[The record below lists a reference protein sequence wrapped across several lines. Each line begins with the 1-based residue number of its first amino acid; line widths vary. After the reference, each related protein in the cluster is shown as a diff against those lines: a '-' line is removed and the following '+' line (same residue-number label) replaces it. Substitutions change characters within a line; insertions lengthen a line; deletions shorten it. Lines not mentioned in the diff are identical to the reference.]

1 MRSVLQ
7 NTLSLLLDVCDVIA
21 SLIRSART
29 AVSGLRTMTNL
40 REETDLGLKVEYRA
54 DFFRRRRSTFNSAI
68 AQVKIRFLYHGTAK
82 SLVARLG
89 FRCVVTPIVR
99 T

>member
-1 MRSVLQ
+1 
-7 NTLSLLLDVCDVIA
+7 VCDVIA
-21 SLIRSART
+21 SLIRSARP

-54 DFFRRRRSTFNSAI
+54 DFFRRRRSIFNSAI